1 MPKGHKRKKNPGVG
15 IDFKRA
21 KHKVGRKLPKAE
33 NETDTTIRSQKLV
46 LSEQSL
52 AVDKTGYATTSR
64 KSTLKVR
71 YHMHIPDII

>member
-21 KHKVGRKLPKAE
+21 KHRVGRKLPKAE
-33 NETDTTIRSQKLV
+33 NETDTTIRSQKLI

-52 AVDKTGYATTSR
+52 AVDKTGHATTSR

-71 YHMHIPDII
+71 S